1 MGKIFPFNR
10 KRAEARL
17 KAEARA
23 RQRVEERAI
32 LDGLVA
38 EQIERERIR
47 QQSKAKSTE
56 PRRPK
61 RKLVSLNHDERSIEE
76 ARRLLLHRKTNERK
90 IKRLVIESQKLHPK
104 DQTKAKAWFKE
115 QLELEQNKALHGHI
129 VNEWITKSMLE
140 WLNDT
145 NQDSIS
151 DPVGSVKS
159 KSE

>member
-23 RQRVEERAI
+23 RQRVEEQAI
-32 LDGLVA
+32 CDGLVA

-61 RKLVSLNHDERSIEE
+61 RKLVSLNHDETINRE
-76 ARRLLLHRKTNERK
+76 ARRLLLRRKTNERK

-104 DQTKAKAWFKE
+104 DQT
-115 QLELEQNKALHGHI
+115 
-129 VNEWITKSMLE
+129 
-140 WLNDT
+140 
-145 NQDSIS
+145 
-151 DPVGSVKS
+151 
-159 KSE
+159 